1 LPFEAGVLSDQQTP
15 RDGKTHRRN
24 RYNSAVA
31 RLPYLDPDQAD
42 PRVAELLG
50 KAPDL
55 GIFRMVANA
64 QRAFPGWLRFGSA
77 MLDPDE
83 FDPLLREFAIM
94 RVAAM
99 TPGAEYE
106 WVQHAQ
112 ITLDVGGTTEQI
124 EAIERDELDAAVL
137 GGDGQ
142 LVISFTTQVV
152 RDASPDEE
160 TFAAMTAR
168 FTPREIMHLLL
179 VIGQYM
185 MLGRIMA
192 TTQIDLDPPVGAP
205 SLQRSDR
212 ALQDR
217 PPTDG

>member
-1 LPFEAGVLSDQQTP
+1 MAEVLG
-15 RDGKTHRRN
+15 R
-24 RYNSAVA
+24 
-31 RLPYLDPDQAD
+31 
-42 PRVAELLG
+42 
-50 KAPDL
+50 APDL

-64 QRAFPGWLRFGSA
+64 QRAFPSWLRFGGA

-99 TPGAEYE
+99 TPGADYE

-112 ITLDVGGTTEQI
+112 VTLDVGGSQEQI
-124 EAIERDELDAAVL
+124 DAIKRGELDAAVL
-137 GGDGQ
+137 GADGQ
-142 LVISFTTQVV
+142 LVVRFTSQVV
-152 RDASPDEE
+152 RDSSPDEE
-160 TFAAMTAR
+160 TFQAMTAR
-168 FTPREIMHLLL
+168 FTPRQIVHLLL

-192 TTQIDLDPPVGAP
+192 TTQIDLDPTVGMAA
-205 SLQRSDR
+205 LQRANR
-212 ALQDR
+212 TLRDR

>member
-1 LPFEAGVLSDQQTP
+1 
-15 RDGKTHRRN
+15 
-24 RYNSAVA
+24 VA
-31 RLPYLDPDQAD
+31 RLPYLDAD
-42 PRVAELLG
+42 DAEPRVAELLS

-64 QRAFPGWLRFGSA
+64 QRAFPGWMRFGGA

-83 FDPLLREFAIM
+83 FDPLLREFAIT

-112 ITLDVGGTTEQI
+112 ITLDVGGTEEQL
-124 EAIERDELDAAVL
+124 EAIRRGQLDAPVL
-137 GGDGQ
+137 GADGQ
-142 LVISFTTQVV
+142 LVLRFTTQVV
-152 RDASPDEE
+152 RDAAPDEE
-160 TFAAMTAR
+160 TFAAMSAR
-168 FTPREIMHLLL
+168 FSPRQIMHLLL

-192 TTQIDLDPPVGAP
+192 TTQIDLDPAIGAP
-205 SLQRSDR
+205 SLQRADR
-212 ALQDR
+212 AIRDSSPNQ
-217 PPTDG
+217 

>member
-1 LPFEAGVLSDQQTP
+1 M
-15 RDGKTHRRN
+15 
-24 RYNSAVA
+24 A
-31 RLPYLDPDQAD
+31 RLPYLDPDEAE

-64 QRAFPGWLRFGSA
+64 QGAFPGWLRFGGA

-83 FDPLLREFAIM
+83 FDPVLREFAIT

-99 TPGAEYE
+99 TPGADYE

-112 ITLDVGGTTEQI
+112 ITLDVGGTQEQLD
-124 EAIERDELDAAVL
+124 AIKRGEDDAAVL
-137 GGDGQ
+137 GSDGQ
-142 LVISFTTQVV
+142 LVVRFTSQVV
-152 RDASPDEE
+152 REASPDDE
-160 TFAAMTAR
+160 TFAAMSAR
-168 FTPREIMHLLL
+168 FTPREIIHLLL

-192 TTQIDLDPPVGAP
+192 TTRIDLDPAIGAP
-205 SLQRSDR
+205 ALQRSDQ
-212 ALQDR
+212 ALRDR
-217 PPTDG
+217 PPTAG